1 MIEIADILSPRG
13 VLVELKACTSKRQ
26 VLKELA
32 EHAAGLID
40 VDAQQLLEALMERER
55 LGTTG
60 VGHGI
65 AIPHARLDQLDKV
78 VGLFARLDQPI
89 DFEALDDQ
97 PSDLIFMLLA
107 PNSADA
113 DSLKRVACPARYRFA
128 AALATDPGCRC
139 YFPHADRKTGIPCG
153 LELMRLGASGDRW
166 LMVITPA

>member
-1 MIEIADILSPRG
+1 METQDGPDMIDIADILSPEG
-13 VLVELKACTSKRQ
+13 VIVDLKACNSKRQ

-32 EHAAGLID
+32 ERAASLIEAD
-40 VDAQQLLEALMERER
+40 SQQLLEALMERER

-65 AIPHARLDQLDKV
+65 AIPHARLDKLDRV

-113 DSLKRVACPARYRFA
+113 DSLK
-128 AALATDPGCRC
+128 ALARVSRVLRDRGLQQRLRQTHDAESVYRMLTEKPES
-139 YFPHADRKTGIPCG
+139 HA
-153 LELMRLGASGDRW
+153 A
-166 LMVITPA
+166 

>member
-1 MIEIADILSPRG
+1 MIDIADILSPQG
-13 VLVELKACTSKRQ
+13 VFVDLTASTSKRQ

-40 VDAQQLLEALMERER
+40 VDAQQLLGALMERER

-78 VGLFARLDQPI
+78 VGLFAKLSEPI

-113 DSLKRVACPARYRFA
+113 DSLK
-128 AALATDPGCRC
+128 ALARVSRVLRDTGLQQRLRQARDADAVYRMLTEKPES
-139 YFPHADRKTGIPCG
+139 HA
-153 LELMRLGASGDRW
+153 A
-166 LMVITPA
+166 

>member
-1 MIEIADILSPRG
+1 MIDIADILSPQG
-13 VLVELKACTSKRQ
+13 VFVDLKASTSKRQ

-32 EHAAGLID
+32 EHAAGLVDI
-40 VDAQQLLEALMERER
+40 DAQQLLGALLERER

-78 VGLFARLDQPI
+78 VGLFAKLSEPI

-113 DSLKRVACPARYRFA
+113 DSLK
-128 AALATDPGCRC
+128 ALARVSRVLRDTGLQQRLRQARDADAVYRMLTEKPES
-139 YFPHADRKTGIPCG
+139 HA
-153 LELMRLGASGDRW
+153 A
-166 LMVITPA
+166 

>member
-1 MIEIADILSPRG
+1 MQDGPDMIDIADILSPKG
-13 VLVELKACTSKRQ
+13 VIVDLKACNSKRQ

-32 EHAAGLID
+32 EHAAVLVD

-65 AIPHARLDQLDKV
+65 AIPHARLDKLDKV
-78 VGLFARLDQPI
+78 EGLFARLDQPI

-97 PSDLIFMLLA
+97 PADLIFMLLA

-113 DSLKRVACPARYRFA
+113 DSLKALARVSRVLRDRGLQQRLRQTRDA
-128 AALATDPGCRC
+128 AAVYRMLTEKPESNA
-139 YFPHADRKTGIPCG
+139 A
-153 LELMRLGASGDRW
+153 
-166 LMVITPA
+166 

>member
-1 MIEIADILSPRG
+1 MKTARTETQDGPDMIDITDILSPDG
-13 VLVELKACTSKRQ
+13 VIVDLKTCSSKRQ

-32 EHAAGLID
+32 DHAARLVGID
-40 VDAQQLLEALMERER
+40 SQQLLEALMERER

-65 AIPHARLDQLDKV
+65 AIPHARLDQLDKI

-97 PSDLIFMLLA
+97 PSDLIFLLLA

-113 DSLKRVACPARYRFA
+113 ESLK
-128 AALATDPGCRC
+128 ALARVSRVLRNTNLQQRLRQAKDAGAIYRMLTEKPES
-139 YFPHADRKTGIPCG
+139 HA
-153 LELMRLGASGDRW
+153 A
-166 LMVITPA
+166 

>member
-1 MIEIADILSPRG
+1 METQDGPDMIDIADILSPQG
-13 VLVELKACTSKRQ
+13 VIVDLKACNSKRQ

-32 EHAAGLID
+32 DQAANLVD

-65 AIPHARLDQLDKV
+65 AIPHARLDKLDKV
-78 VGLFARLDQPI
+78 VGLFARLDKPI

-113 DSLKRVACPARYRFA
+113 DSLK
-128 AALATDPGCRC
+128 ALARVSRVLRDRGLQQRLRQTKDAGAVYRMLTEKPES
-139 YFPHADRKTGIPCG
+139 HA
-153 LELMRLGASGDRW
+153 A
-166 LMVITPA
+166 

>member
-1 MIEIADILSPRG
+1 MIELSDILSPQG
-13 VLVELKACTSKRQ
+13 VFIDLKPCSSKRQ

-32 EHAAGLID
+32 DHAAGLVDI
-40 VDAQQLLEALMERER
+40 DAQQLLEALMERER

-65 AIPHARLDQLDKV
+65 AIPHARLDQLNKV
-78 VGLFARLDQPI
+78 VGLFARLSEPI

-113 DSLKRVACPARYRFA
+113 DSLK
-128 AALATDPGCRC
+128 ALARVSRVLRDSGLQQRLRQARDTDAVYRMLTEKPES
-139 YFPHADRKTGIPCG
+139 HA
-153 LELMRLGASGDRW
+153 A
-166 LMVITPA
+166 

>member
-1 MIEIADILSPRG
+1 MIDIADILSPEG
-13 VLVELKACTSKRQ
+13 VFVDLQSCSSKRQ
-26 VLKELA
+26 VLKKLA

-40 VDAQQLLEALMERER
+40 ADAQQLLEALMERER

-113 DSLKRVACPARYRFA
+113 DSLK
-128 AALATDPGCRC
+128 ALARVSRVLRDNGLRQRLRQAGD
-139 YFPHADRKTGIPCG
+139 ADAIYRMLTEKP
-153 LELMRLGASGDRW
+153 ESNA
-166 LMVITPA
+166 A

>member
-1 MIEIADILSPRG
+1 MIDIADILSPQG
-13 VLVELKACTSKRQ
+13 VFVDLKASTSKRQ

-40 VDAQQLLEALMERER
+40 VDAQQLLGALMERER

-78 VGLFARLDQPI
+78 VGLFAKLSEPI

-113 DSLKRVACPARYRFA
+113 DSLK
-128 AALATDPGCRC
+128 ALARVSRVLRDTGLQQRLRQARDADAVYRMLTEKPES
-139 YFPHADRKTGIPCG
+139 HA
-153 LELMRLGASGDRW
+153 A
-166 LMVITPA
+166 

>member
-1 MIEIADILSPRG
+1 MIDIADILSPQG
-13 VLVELKACTSKRQ
+13 VLVDLQSCSSKRQ

-32 EHAAGLID
+32 EHAAGLVDI
-40 VDAQQLLEALMERER
+40 DAQQLLEALMERER

-65 AIPHARLDQLDKV
+65 AIPHARLDELDRV

-89 DFEALDDQ
+89 DFEALDDE

-113 DSLKRVACPARYRFA
+113 DSLK
-128 AALATDPGCRC
+128 ALARVSRVLRDSNLQQRLRQTKDAGAVYRMLTE
-139 YFPHADRKTGIPCG
+139 KT
-153 LELMRLGASGDRW
+153 ESNA
-166 LMVITPA
+166 A